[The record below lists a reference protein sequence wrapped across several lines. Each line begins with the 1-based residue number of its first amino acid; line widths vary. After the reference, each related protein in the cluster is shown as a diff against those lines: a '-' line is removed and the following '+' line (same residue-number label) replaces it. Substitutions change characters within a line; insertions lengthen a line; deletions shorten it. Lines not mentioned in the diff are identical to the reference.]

1 VLTDVEWIKNV
12 DNWIPSKSDG
22 DYITSLMVPQ
32 WERGKY
38 ANWIAAPKIGID
50 NKGGD
55 FEYVK
60 IHRG

>member
-1 VLTDVEWIKNV
+1 MRWPMTT
-12 DNWIPSKSDG
+12 PS
-22 DYITSLMVPQ
+22 P
-32 WERGKY
+32 
-38 ANWIAAPKIGID
+38 APKIGID